1 MFKPKLLKKLRAT
14 LFELWLPIPL
24 LAFGCWG
31 LSGIVMYAVLN
42 RDYKAPE
49 YLQVETKAKPPQIVV
64 TTIPLKVAP
73 RAIFVKVDKNRGISQ
88 VKVQTK
94 DSPMTEVIFEF
105 STTDTLQLEVE
116 ISKALGMSKEEIRKL
131 HSSPKK

>member
-42 RDYKAPE
+42 RDSEAPK
-49 YLQVETKAKPPQIVV
+49 YLQLESQPKPLQITV
-64 TTIPLKVAP
+64 PLKVVP
-73 RAIFVKVDKNRGISQ
+73 RAIFVKVDKNREISL
-88 VKVQTK
+88 VKVQSK
-94 DSPMTEVIFEF
+94 DSPITEIIFEF
-105 STTDTLQLEVE
+105 STTDTNQLEVE
-116 ISKALGMSKEEIRKL
+116 ISKALGISKEEIRKL
-131 HSSPKK
+131 RP

>member
-42 RDYKAPE
+42 RDSEALK
-49 YLQVETKAKPPQIVV
+49 YLPLESPSKPLLITV
-64 TTIPLKVAP
+64 PLKVAP

-94 DSPMTEVIFEF
+94 DFPMTEIIFEF
-105 STTDTLQLEVE
+105 STTDTNQLEVE
-116 ISKALGMSKEEIRKL
+116 ISKALGISKEEIKKL
-131 HSSPKK
+131 RS

>member
-42 RDYKAPE
+42 RDSKAPK
-49 YLQVETKAKPPQIVV
+49 YLQLESQPKPLQITVPH
-64 TTIPLKVAP
+64 IVAP

-94 DSPMTEVIFEF
+94 DFPITEIIFEF
-105 STTDTLQLEVE
+105 STTDTLQLEAE

-131 HSSPKK
+131 HSSP

>member
-42 RDYKAPE
+42 RDSLAPR
-49 YLQVETKAKPPQIVV
+49 YLQLESQPKPLQV
-64 TTIPLKVAP
+64 TVPYIVAP

-94 DSPMTEVIFEF
+94 DSPMTEIIFEF
-105 STTDTLQLEVE
+105 YTTDTLQLEAE

-131 HSSPKK
+131 HSSPQK

>member
-42 RDYKAPE
+42 RDYKAPKYLPLE
-49 YLQVETKAKPPQIVV
+49 SSFKPLQVTVPYI
-64 TTIPLKVAP
+64 VAP
-73 RAIFVKVDKNRGISQ
+73 RAIFVKVDKTRGISQ

-94 DSPMTEVIFEF
+94 DFPMTEIIFEF
-105 STTDTLQLEVE
+105 STTDILQLEVE

-131 HSSPKK
+131 RSSPQK